1 MNPKVLVICGPT
13 ATGKTKLA
21 VALARSFGGELVSAD
36 SRQVYRGMD
45 IATGKDLHEVRSMP
59 LWMIDQVNPDQ
70 EFSVSQYVVGAQK
83 AIEDIHERGKLPILV
98 GGTGFYI
105 QALTH
110 PLDTIDVA
118 PNVSLREELKHASVA
133 ELTKRLI
140 ALDAHT
146 WKDMN
151 ASDRV
156 NPRRLIRRIEIL
168 SSRSK
173 APSVAHVK
181 RYDALTIGLTASNE
195 KLYQRIDR
203 RVDAR
208 MKAGVLDEV
217 KLLVSAGYAWDLPS
231 MSGLGYR
238 QWYGYFT
245 VGVRERAVLLPSII
259 QQWKYDEHRYAR
271 RQMTWFR
278 KMEGIAWFD
287 TGSSAYTIEVEQKV
301 RAWYTENRDLA

>member
-13 ATGKTKLA
+13 ATGKTKLS

-45 IATGKDLHEVRSMP
+45 IATGKDLHEVGNMP

-70 EFSVSQYVVGAQK
+70 EFSVSQYVIGAQK

-133 ELTKRLI
+133 ELVERLVK
-140 ALDAHT
+140 LDVQT

-168 SSRSK
+168 SSGSK
-173 APSVAHVK
+173 TTSVAHVM
-181 RYDALTIGLTASNE
+181 RYDALIIGLTASHE

-245 VGVRERAVLLPSII
+245 VGVRERAALLPSII

-278 KMEGIAWFD
+278 KMEGIVWFD
-287 TGSSAYTIEVEQKV
+287 TGTSAYATEVERKV